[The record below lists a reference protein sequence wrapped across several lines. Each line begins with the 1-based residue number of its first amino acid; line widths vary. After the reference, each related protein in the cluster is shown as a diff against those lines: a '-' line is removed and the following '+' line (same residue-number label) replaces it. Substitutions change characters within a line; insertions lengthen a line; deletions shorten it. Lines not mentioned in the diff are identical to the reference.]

1 MKRKIDFKLDY
12 KEIIKDFLLNAVFFI
27 LFITT
32 IKFHSFS
39 SLLLAFLIWEIDCF
53 VMSILFYSD
62 PKGYKKEE

>member
-12 KEIIKDFLLNAVFFI
+12 KKIIKDFLLNAVFFI
-27 LFITT
+27 LFIPT

-62 PKGYKKEE
+62 QKGYKKEE